1 MKCTSCGCLESKV
14 TDSRQSEDGLKI
26 RRRRECLNC
35 GERFTTYEVMET
47 VTLLVKKK
55 DGSTE
60 SFDNRKLL
68 KSLVRACGKRPVS
81 AEALEKIVSEI
92 ENHFLNSMLKVV
104 NSSDIAEL
112 AMQKLKQIDQ
122 VAYIRFASV
131 YKEFTD
137 VNSFVEELKNLND

>member
-104 NSSDIAEL
+104 NSPDIAEL